1 MKAEYI
7 NPFIRSAGNTFRT
20 MLDCELRRGKI
31 AIKSNTNP
39 RYTVSGIIG
48 LSGHAVGTVVLNL
61 SKEVALQAASHML
74 MMEAKE
80 VDDDVLDAVG
90 ELTNIVAG
98 GAKAELEEYQLA
110 VSLPSVITGRN
121 HEVHF
126 PSNVQPICIP
136 FDTDWGEMSLE
147 VGLAEVAE
155 PVGV

>member
-1 MKAEYI
+1 M
-7 NPFIRSAGNTFRT
+7 
-20 MLDCELRRGKI
+20 
-31 AIKSNTNP
+31 
-39 RYTVSGIIG
+39 
-48 LSGHAVGTVVLNL
+48 
-61 SKEVALQAASHML
+61 QAASHML